1 MTAGLD
7 RYREQRRNNMQANVT
22 RVIRELDAQG
32 HPINMTR
39 VAAAAGVSRQ
49 WLYASPFRQEIESL
63 RDRPT
68 GAMGGAR
75 PAREAASDAS
85 LRVQLLAMRE
95 RLQEARTENQRLR
108 TELEYTLGLLRNDS
122 RP

>member
-7 RYREQRRNNMQANVT
+7 RYREQRRNNMHANVT
-22 RVIRELDAQG
+22 RALRELDAQG
-32 HPINMTR
+32 CPINMTR

-63 RDRPT
+63 RNRPGAT
-68 GAMGGAR
+68 GRAR
-75 PAREAASDAS
+75 PARQAASDAS
-85 LRVQLLAMRE
+85 LRVQLDAMRE
-95 RLQEARTENQRLR
+95 RLQEARAQNQRLR
-108 TELEYTLGLLRNDS
+108 MELERVLGVVRDEQ